1 MLWVWTDWIL
11 DDLFS
16 ECFFNNDVVKG
27 IKAYLYIILD
37 VIIFSVIMIFTIRN
51 NTKDIEARQLEKIF
65 EKKSEIA
72 KIFLVKKFNGQ
83 KTLLK

>member
-16 ECFFNNDVVKG
+16 ECFFNNDVIKG
-27 IKAYLYIILD
+27 IKAYLYITLD

>member
-16 ECFFNNDVVKG
+16 ECFFNNDVIKG
-27 IKAYLYIILD
+27 IKAYLYIILH
-37 VIIFSVIMIFTIRN
+37 VIIFSVIMRFTIRN
-51 NTKDIEARQLEKIF
+51 NTKHIEARQLEKIF

-72 KIFLVKKFNGQ
+72 KIFLVKTFNGQ

>member
-16 ECFFNNDVVKG
+16 ECFFNNDVIKG

-37 VIIFSVIMIFTIRN
+37 VVIFSVIMIFTIRN

>member
-16 ECFFNNDVVKG
+16 ECFFNNDVIKG